1 MCLSVFMVCVLAV
14 FFTLFACVCEMT
26 THANGMLTEE
36 QLCVKFNGNV
46 YLNDAE
52 SKQTN

>member
-1 MCLSVFMVCVLAV
+1 MVC
-14 FFTLFACVCEMT
+14 TSGLFHIVRVCEMT

>member
-1 MCLSVFMVCVLAV
+1 MFVFMIRALVG
-14 FFTLFACVCEMT
+14 FFIVRVCEMT
-26 THANGMLTEE
+26 TTHTNGMLTEK